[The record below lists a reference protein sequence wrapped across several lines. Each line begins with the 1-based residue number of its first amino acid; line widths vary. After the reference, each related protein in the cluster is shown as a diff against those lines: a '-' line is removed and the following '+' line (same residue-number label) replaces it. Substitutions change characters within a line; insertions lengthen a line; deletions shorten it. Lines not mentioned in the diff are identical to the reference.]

1 MVDTKTGALELGRV
15 FMETDSSTKLAII
28 VTIVMAVGTGRVNPA
43 DFFIKN
49 AHIISSNPAKTRKIH
64 ATVEA
69 LFLGVGPSQTLFSV
83 SERSF
88 SHSPG

>member
-1 MVDTKTGALELGRV
+1 
-15 FMETDSSTKLAII
+15 METDSSTKLAII
-28 VTIVMAVGTGRVNPA
+28 VMSVMALGTGRVNPA
-43 DFFIKN
+43 DFFIEN
-49 AHIISSNPAKTRKIH
+49 AHITSSNPAATRKIH

-69 LFLGVGPSQTLFSV
+69 LLLGAGPSQTLFSV